1 MKHQRNLVL
10 TLLSVLLFGGWALAS
25 AQAAETRVALVIGNA
40 TYPSGALA
48 TPANDAGL
56 IAQTLQ
62 AAGFDVTGVRD
73 LDQDSLRKTFR
84 DFIAKVSAAGPDTVS
99 FVYLSGYGLQLEGE
113 NYFVPT
119 DANIARDA
127 NVSSEALRLSDYT
140 KPLAA
145 LGIKASL
152 IVLDGAR
159 ASPFAK
165 SGPPLAGGLALVE
178 PDTGTLIAFNAAP
191 GTVAQN
197 EAGPY
202 SSYAQ
207 ALAEMM
213 REGGLP
219 VTDLFN
225 RVRLRVNE
233 ITRGA
238 QVPWNASKL
247 QAPFYFFERA
257 RDAPPPQVSAEQTSS
272 IRSKPIREFDARDA
286 YLAALDR
293 DNLQDYEIFLRTYPN
308 DPMARRVQ
316 AIVAARRE
324 AVTWRR
330 SRSVDTPPAYWSYLR
345 LYPRGSH
352 ANDARRRLAYL
363 TAAFEP
369 PPRFEVIRYDVPP
382 PPPEEVIYVERPV
395 LIFDDPDFG
404 FEPPPPP
411 PVFFLPPRPV
421 YFVDLAPPPPAIYE
435 YVLPVPA
442 YVPVPVYINTPDY
455 VAPPPNNV
463 IYNNIHNTVVVN
475 NTTNTVVITNPSGQS
490 QTFSPSAQSPATETQ
505 PGAATKS
512 SPSNAGIVGAG
523 IVGAGVA
530 GVGAAALLG
539 PSVSPSLAHKAI
551 RVQNTNPAATPAP
564 VQTLPTG
571 TPADNGKAPIVGQP
585 SPTPTPT
592 ATPAP
597 GQKQVVPDTK
607 TGQPLPTLTP
617 TATPVPTAT
626 PTATPAPGQKQTV
639 PDTKAGQPLPTPTPT
654 STPAPG
660 QKQIV
665 PDTKAGQPLPTPTPT
680 ATPSPAQKQ
689 VVPDTKAGQ
698 PLPLPTPAPT
708 ATPSPAQKQIVPD
721 TKAGQPLPLP
731 TPAPTAT
738 PSPAQKQIVPDTKA
752 GQPLPTPT
760 PTATPAP
767 AQKQFAPDTKGGQP
781 LSPPTQPKAPA
792 VVPPPPS
799 PPPSAAR
806 PAPPPPPPPPPA
818 VARPAPPQPPPP
830 VARPA
835 PPPPPPPPV
844 ARPAPPP
851 PPPPVA
857 RPAPPPPSPPP
868 VVRPAPPPPSPPPVV
883 RPAPPPPPP
892 PVARPAPPPPPP
904 PPPPPVARPAP
915 PPPPPPVARPAPPPP
930 AAGKPCTL
938 PNGQPCPPPR

>member
-1 MKHQRNLVL
+1 MKHQRNLIL
-10 TLLSVLLFGGWALAS
+10 ALLSVLLFGGLALAS

-40 TYPSGALA
+40 NYPSGVLP

-84 DFIAKVSAAGPDTVS
+84 DFIAKVSAAGPDTVALI
-99 FVYLSGYGLQLEGE
+99 YLSGYGLQLEGE

-119 DANIARDA
+119 DANIARDVS
-127 NVSSEALRLSDYT
+127 VSSEALRLSDYT
-140 KPLAA
+140 RPLAA
-145 LGIKASL
+145 LGIKAS
-152 IVLDGAR
+152 IVILDGAR
-159 ASPFAK
+159 TSPFAK

-178 PDTGTLIAFNAAP
+178 PDQGTLIAFNAAP

-233 ITRGA
+233 ITKGA

-257 RDAPPPQVSAEQTSS
+257 PDAPPPQVSPEQTSS
-272 IRSKPIREFDARDA
+272 IRSKPIRDFDAREA
-286 YLAALDR
+286 YLATLDR
-293 DNLQDYEIFLRTYPN
+293 DNLPDYESFLVAYPN
-308 DPMARRVQ
+308 DPMARRVR
-316 AIVAARRE
+316 AIIAARRE
-324 AVTWRR
+324 AITWRR
-330 SRSVDTPPAYWSYLR
+330 SRNVDTPPAYWSYLR
-345 LYPRGSH
+345 RYPRGFH
-352 ANDARRRLAYL
+352 ADDARRRLAYL

-369 PPRFEVIRYDVPP
+369 PPRFEIISYDVPP

-421 YFVDLAPPPPAIYE
+421 YFIDLAPPPPAVYA

-490 QTFSPSAQSPATETQ
+490 QTFSPQPQSPASQT
-505 PGAATKS
+505 PAPATKS

-523 IVGAGVA
+523 IA
-530 GVGAAALLG
+530 GVGAAALLA
-539 PSVSPSLAHKAI
+539 PSVPPSLAQKVVP
-551 RVQNTNPAATPAP
+551 VQNTSPTNAQAP
-564 VQTLPTG
+564 GQTQPTG
-571 TPADNGKAPIVGQP
+571 TPPANGNAPIVGQP
-585 SPTPTPT
+585 SPTPSPTASTTPT
-592 ATPAP
+592 GSPTP
-597 GQKQVVPDTK
+597 GQKQ
-607 TGQPLPTLTP
+607 L
-617 TATPVPTAT
+617 
-626 PTATPAPGQKQTV
+626 V
-639 PDTKAGQPLPTPTPT
+639 PDTKAGQPLPTPVPT
-654 STPAPG
+654 ASPTPG
-660 QKQIV
+660 QKQLV
-665 PDTKAGQPLPTPTPT
+665 PETKAGQPLPAAPLPVPS
-680 ATPSPAQKQ
+680 ATPGPAK
-689 VVPDTKAGQ
+689 TT
-698 PLPLPTPAPT
+698 LPE
-708 ATPSPAQKQIVPD
+708 
-721 TKAGQPLPLP
+721 
-731 TPAPTAT
+731 
-738 PSPAQKQIVPDTKA
+738 
-752 GQPLPTPT
+752 
-760 PTATPAP
+760 
-767 AQKQFAPDTKGGQP
+767 TKGGKP
-781 LSPPTQPKAPA
+781 LSPPNQPKAPA
-792 VVPPPPS
+792 IAAPTAPPS
-799 PPPSAAR
+799 PPPPAAS
-806 PAPPPPPPPPPA
+806 PAPP
-818 VARPAPPQPPPP
+818 PPPP

-844 ARPAPPP
+844 ARPA
-851 PPPPVA
+851 
-857 RPAPPPPSPPP
+857 S
-868 VVRPAPPPPSPPPVV
+868 
-883 RPAPPPPPP
+883 
-892 PVARPAPPPPPP
+892 PPPP

-915 PPPPPPVARPAPPPP
+915 PPP
-930 AAGKPCTL
+930 AAAKPCTL

>member
-1 MKHQRNLVL
+1 MKHQRNL
-10 TLLSVLLFGGWALAS
+10 TLAWLSVLLFGGVALAS

-40 TYPSGALA
+40 NYTSGALP

-119 DANIARDA
+119 DANIARDV

-145 LGIKASL
+145 LGIKAN
-152 IVLDGAR
+152 IVILDGAR

-165 SGPPLAGGLALVE
+165 SGPPLASGLALVE
-178 PDTGTLIAFNAAP
+178 PDPGTLIAFNAAP

-207 ALAEMM
+207 ALVEMM

-219 VTDLFN
+219 VNELFN
-225 RVRLRVNE
+225 RVRLRVND
-233 ITRGA
+233 ITKGA

-257 RDAPPPQVSAEQTSS
+257 PDAPPPQVSPEQTSS
-272 IRSKPIREFDARDA
+272 IRSKPIRDFDAREA

-293 DNLQDYEIFLRTYPN
+293 DNLQDYENFLRAYPN

-324 AVTWRR
+324 AITWRR

-363 TAAFEP
+363 TAALEP
-369 PPRFEVIRYDVPP
+369 PPRFEIISYDVLP
-382 PPPEEVIYVERPV
+382 PPPEEIIYVERPV

-411 PVFFLPPRPV
+411 VFFLPPRPV
-421 YFVDLAPPPPAIYE
+421 YFIDLAPPPPAIYA

-442 YVPVPVYINTPDY
+442 YMPVPVYINTPDY

-490 QTFSPSAQSPATETQ
+490 QTFSPQARSPATQTQ
-505 PGAATKS
+505 PAAATKS

-523 IVGAGVA
+523 IVG
-530 GVGAAALLG
+530 VGAAALLA
-539 PSVSPSLAHKAI
+539 PSVPPSLAQKVI
-551 RVQNTNPAATPAP
+551 PVQNTSPTNTPAP
-564 VQTLPTG
+564 GQTQPTG
-571 TPADNGKAPIVGQP
+571 TPPANGKAPIVGQP
-585 SPTPTPT
+585 SPTSSPTASPTPT
-592 ATPAP
+592 GSPTP
-597 GQKQVVPDTK
+597 GQKQ
-607 TGQPLPTLTP
+607 L
-617 TATPVPTAT
+617 
-626 PTATPAPGQKQTV
+626 V

-654 STPAPG
+654 GSPMPG
-660 QKQIV
+660 QKQLV
-665 PDTKAGQPLPTPTPT
+665 PETKAGQPLPAPPLPVPS
-680 ATPSPAQKQ
+680 ATP
-689 VVPDTKAGQ
+689 G
-698 PLPLPTPAPT
+698 PAPKT
-708 ATPSPAQKQIVPD
+708 T
-721 TKAGQPLPLP
+721 LPE
-731 TPAPTAT
+731 
-738 PSPAQKQIVPDTKA
+738 
-752 GQPLPTPT
+752 
-760 PTATPAP
+760 
-767 AQKQFAPDTKGGQP
+767 TKGGQP
-781 LSPPTQPKAPA
+781 LSPSNQPKAPA
-792 VVPPPPS
+792 VAPPTAPPS
-799 PPPSAAR
+799 
-806 PAPPPPPPPPPA
+806 PPPA
-818 VARPAPPQPPPP
+818 VARPTPPPPPPP

-851 PPPPVA
+851 P
-857 RPAPPPPSPPP
+857 
-868 VVRPAPPPPSPPPVV
+868 
-883 RPAPPPPPP
+883 
-892 PVARPAPPPPPP
+892 
-904 PPPPPVARPAP
+904 
-915 PPPPPPVARPAPPPP
+915 
-930 AAGKPCTL
+930 AAAKPCTL